1 MSNANASNPLDLA
14 TVKKWAKAQE
24 KQFKQLKKLL
34 DKSEDVTAV
43 LKVLNVSEP
52 GLRSFR
58 NRARKL
64 QREFPT
70 PARSRQKV
78 LREVEGEIKRFGKL
92 LALV

>member
-1 MSNANASNPLDLA
+1 MSEATEASTLDLG

-24 KQFKQLKKLL
+24 RQFKDLRKQL
-34 DKSEDVTAV
+34 DKAEDVTVV
-43 LKVLNVSEP
+43 LRAIDVSDP

-58 NRARKL
+58 NKARKL

-70 PARSRQKV
+70 PARFRSKV
-78 LREVEGEIKRFGKL
+78 VREVDSELKRFGKL